1 MKKITVKLE
10 LLEKL
15 FEGFSILRWNDRIR
29 PHEFSQM
36 EKESHKMFLAYL
48 FGRIEES
55 KKEINWKVLI
65 ETGVFQLLKK
75 IALSDIKVV
84 VQRKIS
90 EDEELNSRLNDWIV
104 NQYGSFF
111 SKDFLDAFGEYL
123 ENEEDMSKIEY
134 KILRA
139 AHKYSTLREFEILG
153 AYAERNSLFE
163 ATESEIYKDLLPFM
177 DFEGLQQ
184 MLAKQDLYK
193 FNLIFEQLRYQVR
206 WSQTPRIPKTT
217 VMGHAVFVAVL
228 MFLFTRQI
236 TDSKEVLFCNFYAGL
251 FHDLPESVT
260 RDIISPIKHAVA
272 GLDEIIGKI
281 EEEVVEQE
289 MFRYLN
295 SEKYSVIKE
304 ELAGFTKNEFTDR
317 SVTINGE
324 ISSVINGRI
333 LKLADELAAMME
345 ASKSMLHGIT
355 SDQLET
361 AVRSI
366 YNSKKGLVVMGEIDV
381 SDVAEIF
388 TELFELT
395 GL

>member
-55 KKEINWKVLI
+55 KEKIDWKILI
-65 ETGVFQLLKK
+65 EAGVFQLLKK

-104 NQYGSFF
+104 NQYDTYFDSEFLLSFR
-111 SKDFLDAFGEYL
+111 GYL
-123 ENEEDMSKIEY
+123 NKEEDMSKIEY

-153 AYAERNSLFE
+153 TYAEKNSLFE
-163 ATESEIYKDLLPFM
+163 ATEAEIYKDLLPFM

-217 VMGHAVFVAVL
+217 VMGHAIFVAVL
-228 MFLFTRQI
+228 MFLFTKQI

-260 RDIISPIKHAVA
+260 RDIISPIKHAVK

-281 EEEVVEQE
+281 EEEIIEQE

-295 SEKYSVIKE
+295 EEKYIVIKE
-304 ELAGFTKNEFTDR
+304 ELAGFTKNEFSDR
-317 SVTINGE
+317 SITVNGE
-324 ISSVINGRI
+324 ISSVVNGRV

-345 ASKSMLHGIT
+345 ASKSILHGIT
-355 SDQLET
+355 SDQLES

-366 YNSKKGLVVMGEIDV
+366 HKSKKGLVSMGNIDV
-381 SDVAEIF
+381 SDVAGIF
-388 TELFELT
+388 TKLFKLT
-395 GL
+395 DL

>member
-1 MKKITVKLE
+1 MKKITVDLA
-10 LLEKL
+10 LLNKL

-48 FGRIEES
+48 FGRIEE
-55 KKEINWKVLI
+55 ENREVDWWVLI
-65 ETGVFQLLKK
+65 EAGVFQFFKK

-90 EDEELNSRLNDWIV
+90 EDKELNNRLNDWIV
-104 NQYGSFF
+104 KKYEGYFNKEFLISFR
-111 SKDFLDAFGEYL
+111 EYL
-123 ENEEDMSKIEY
+123 DKEDDMSCLEY

-153 AYAERNSLFE
+153 AYTEKNSFLE
-163 ATESEIYKDLLPFM
+163 ATEGEIYKDILPFM
-177 DFEGLQQ
+177 SLEGLQQ

-217 VMGHAVFVAVL
+217 VMGHAFFVAVL
-228 MFLFTRQI
+228 MFIFTKQI
-236 TDSKEVLFCNFYAGL
+236 TDSNEVMFCNFYAGL

-260 RDIISPIKHAVA
+260 RDIISPVKHAVE

-281 EEEVVEQE
+281 EAEIIEQE
-289 MFRYLN
+289 MFKYLSDERY
-295 SEKYSVIKE
+295 KVIKE
-304 ELAGFTKNEFTDR
+304 ELEGFTKNEFADR
-317 SVTINGE
+317 TITINGE
-324 ISSVINGRI
+324 LSCVVNGRI
-333 LKLADELAAMME
+333 LRLADELAAMME
-345 ASKSMLHGIT
+345 ASKSILHGIT
-355 SDQLET
+355 SDQLEGGV
-361 AVRSI
+361 ASI
-366 YNSKKGLVVMGEIDV
+366 YNSKKDLKTIGNIDV
-381 SDVAEIF
+381 SNVVDVF
-388 TELFELT
+388 TQLYQQT

>member
-1 MKKITVKLE
+1 LKKISVELE

-55 KKEINWKVLI
+55 KRKIDWSVLI
-65 ETGVFQLLKK
+65 EAGVFQLLVK

-90 EDEELNSRLNDWIV
+90 EDEELTNRLNDWIV
-104 NQYGSFF
+104 KQYEPYFDVEFLNSFRLY
-111 SKDFLDAFGEYL
+111 LD
-123 ENEEDMSKIEY
+123 NEEDMSKIEY

-139 AHKYSTLREFEILG
+139 AHKYATLREFEILG

-163 ATESEIYKDLLPFM
+163 ETEAEIYKDLLPFM
-177 DFEGLQQ
+177 DLEGLQQ

-193 FNLIFEQLRYQVR
+193 FNLIFEQLRYQIR

-228 MFLFTRQI
+228 MFLFTKQI

-260 RDIISPIKHAVA
+260 RDIISPIKHAIV

-289 MFRYLN
+289 MFRFLKDD
-295 SEKYSVIKE
+295 KYKVIKE

-317 SVTINGE
+317 SITVNGA
-324 ISSVINGRI
+324 ISSVVNGRI
-333 LKLADELAAMME
+333 LRLADELAAMME
-345 ASKSMLHGIT
+345 ASKSILHGIT
-355 SDQLET
+355 SDQLEN
-361 AVRSI
+361 AVSGI
-366 YNSKKGLVVMGEIDV
+366 YNSKKGLITLGDVDV
-381 SDVAEIF
+381 SNIAEIF
-388 TELFELT
+388 TKLYKMTEL
-395 GL
+395 